1 MEKLTPVEEAM
12 NIVNGKDYD
21 KTKHSDFKYG
31 NTAVVVSHL
40 IEVNRLK
47 LYNYKDI
54 KNRKDTISFA
64 IDDVI
69 GLLDYVVN
77 TRFIE
82 YPEEAL
88 DNLLICQLI
97 NYNGEGS
104 YSSPEVERIIKESNI
119 AAVSDFAEAFGYC
132 IVVSNAYISTREY
145 PPEKYY
151 IKKDFLFDSEID
163 TNGKTEITPE
173 MMFNIIDDNSKLL
186 SKFGFASINYYS
198 KNEYSSTMICYGGCG
213 YLAITAALIGYT
225 DSPMSKIITS
235 LADSGIGFFIIK
247 DNGFIAL
254 RISRNNT
261 NLFKCNIEEPPCV
274 DLIFTVTGELKE
286 FKITSCPCLSTI

>member
-12 NIVNGKDYD
+12 NFINGKGCNE
-21 KTKHSDFKYG
+21 TKHFKYG
-31 NTAVVVSHL
+31 NTTTVVPHL
-40 IEVNRLK
+40 IETGKLK

-69 GLLDYVVN
+69 GLLDYAVN
-77 TRFIE
+77 TRFIG

-88 DNLLICQLI
+88 DDLLICQLI

-104 YSSPEVERIIKESNI
+104 YATPEIERVIKKSNI
-119 AAVSDFAEAFGYC
+119 AAVSDFAEAFGHC
-132 IVVSNAYISTREY
+132 IIVSNAYISTREY

-186 SKFGFASINYYS
+186 AKFGFASINCYS
-198 KNEYSSTMICYGGCG
+198 KSEYSNTMICYGGCG

-225 DSPMSKIITS
+225 DSPMGKIITS

-261 NLFKCNIEEPPCV
+261 SLFQCNIEDPLCV

-286 FKITSCPCLSTI
+286 FKITSNCCLSTI